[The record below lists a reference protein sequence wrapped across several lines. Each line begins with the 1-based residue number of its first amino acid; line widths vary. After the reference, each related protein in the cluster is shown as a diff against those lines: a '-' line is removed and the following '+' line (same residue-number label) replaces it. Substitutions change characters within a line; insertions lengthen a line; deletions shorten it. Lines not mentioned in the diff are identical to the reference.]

1 MTDDD
6 EMLFQIFKQGPLK
19 NWIFEEIVGDKLMRF
34 AQAYLMM
41 ARAQYRPAAP
51 SDGCGNIQ
59 LTSEQY
65 ADKNRLYLEAVTY
78 AMKFASVEDGD
89 MNFHIGCSNYNTNRA
104 FVFCIEAARLLAGGS
119 EGDKYADHLLG
130 LAREEIAAAQLLKR
144 RRAP

>member
-6 EMLFQIFKQGPLK
+6 EMLFQTFKRGPLRE
-19 NWIFEEIVGDKLMRF
+19 WILEEIVGDKLMRF

-41 ARAQYRPAAP
+41 ADAKYRPAAP

-104 FVFCIEAARLLAGGS
+104 FVF
-119 EGDKYADHLLG
+119 
-130 LAREEIAAAQLLKR
+130 
-144 RRAP
+144 